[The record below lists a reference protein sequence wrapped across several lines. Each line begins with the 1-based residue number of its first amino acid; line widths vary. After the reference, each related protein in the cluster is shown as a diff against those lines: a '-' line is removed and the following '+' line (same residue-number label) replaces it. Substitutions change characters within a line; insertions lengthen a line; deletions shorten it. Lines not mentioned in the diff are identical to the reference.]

1 MVRMRRLFRLLLRGF
16 IAAAIITIV
25 AIVLAIWLMTR
36 SIPDYTAS
44 FNVEGLSAPVDIV
57 RDAYAVPHIF
67 GTNDPDVFFG
77 LGVAHA
83 QDRLWQ
89 MTLLRRIA
97 QGRLSELFG
106 RSTLAYDDF
115 MRRLDLAEAAR
126 SSLSAQDDK
135 TREALNAYAEGVN
148 AWIEEINKGALGR
161 GAPEFFLFESS
172 IAPWRPEDSIAILK
186 LFALQ
191 SSGQFQEEVLR
202 ARLSMLIPPAR
213 VSDLLPASFA
223 NDDRNIP
230 RYFDQFPNARLGA
243 IRFEP
248 AELSRLSPLRSPNLN
263 SSMLAWAATRNRT
276 VSGNAVVAGIF
287 DTQLAIPSL
296 WYLAGLEL
304 QVGGV
309 IGATIPGLPVILSGR
324 NSSLAWS
331 GTTSN
336 IDDRDFFVEKLLDTG
351 SREVLTPAGPRPIV
365 SRPSVIRIRG
375 EAPVTIRL
383 ERSENGPIVQSDLFG
398 LSSVIPEGHIA
409 SLAWT
414 GLSTNDTSI
423 SALMGLM
430 TAKSTDQGFL
440 AMRSFIAPA
449 MKMIIADEENLA
461 SQFVGVQPIRD
472 PRNAFAGSMP
482 APGWLSESRWL
493 ETGPGDTSE
502 DAELS
507 DPNSQTQIDRDIDN
521 QAPSPEF
528 VWADGR
534 SFRLGR
540 LTRLLEARDVHTRDG
555 FVEYQQD
562 TISPAARGLLPL
574 IAKNLW
580 FSEPPAPQGTLARRR
595 AEALQMLADWNGD
608 MNEHMAE
615 PLIYTAWM
623 RALQQR
629 LINDEL
635 SKMAEGLPVIQTLF
649 LERVFR
655 DVDGASIWCDV
666 VQSEEIETCD
676 QIASLAL
683 DDSLLWLEETFGR
696 GDLSTLRWGD
706 AHQTA
711 LDHPILS
718 WSRGFS
724 FMSNIRLPFSGGD
737 TTLFLGFSA
746 GASED
751 PFQADFG
758 STYRGIYD
766 LSDPN
771 SSVYIASTGQ
781 SGHFLSRFYDDLG
794 RLWRRGEYVPMYL
807 ERQLVNAGSVGT
819 TSLLPQRN

>member
-1 MVRMRRLFRLLLRGF
+1 MRRLFRLLLRGF

-336 IDDRDFFVEKLLDTG
+336 IDDQDLFIEKLLDTG

-383 ERSENGPIVQSDLFG
+383 ERSENGPIIQSDLFG

-414 GLSTNDTSI
+414 GLSANDTSV

-430 TAKSTDQGFL
+430 TAKTIDQGFL

-449 MKMIIADEENLA
+449 MTMIIADEENLA
-461 SQFVGVQPIRD
+461 NQFVGELPSRD
-472 PRNAFAGSMP
+472 PRNVFGGFMP
-482 APGWLSESRWL
+482 APGWLWESQWRAR
-493 ETGPGDTSE
+493 GVAKPSNADDPGMQRQNDSNIGQQVLSPNIVRA
-502 DAELS
+502 DAK
-507 DPNSQTQIDRDIDN
+507 D
-521 QAPSPEF
+521 
-528 VWADGR
+528 
-534 SFRLGR
+534 FRLSR
-540 LTRLLEARDVHTRDG
+540 LERLLEARDVHTRDG
-555 FVEYQQD
+555 FIEYQQD

-580 FSEPPAPQGTLARRR
+580 FSEPPAPQGTLARQR

-608 MNEHMAE
+608 MNEHMSE

-635 SKMAEGLPVIQTLF
+635 SKMAEGFPVIQTRF

-655 DVDGASIWCDV
+655 DVGGAAIWCDV

-676 QIASLAL
+676 QMASLAL
-683 DDSLLWLEETFGR
+683 DDALLWLEETYGS
-696 GDLSTLRWGD
+696 GDLSALRWGV

-758 STYRGIYD
+758 STFRGVYD

>member
-1 MVRMRRLFRLLLRGF
+1 MRRLFRLLLRGF

-89 MTLLRRIA
+89 MTLLRRTA

-336 IDDRDFFVEKLLDTG
+336 IDDQDLFIEKLLDTG

-383 ERSENGPIVQSDLFG
+383 ERSENGPIIQSDLFG

-414 GLSTNDTSI
+414 GLSANDTSV

-430 TAKSTDQGFL
+430 TAKTIDQGFL

-449 MKMIIADEENLA
+449 MTMIIADEENLA
-461 SQFVGVQPIRD
+461 NQFVGELPSRD
-472 PRNAFAGSMP
+472 PRNVFGGFMP
-482 APGWLSESRWL
+482 APGWLWESQWRAR
-493 ETGPGDTSE
+493 GVAKPSNADDPGMQRQNDSNIGQQVLSPNIVRA
-502 DAELS
+502 DAK
-507 DPNSQTQIDRDIDN
+507 D
-521 QAPSPEF
+521 
-528 VWADGR
+528 
-534 SFRLGR
+534 FRLSR
-540 LTRLLEARDVHTRDG
+540 LERLLEARDVHTRDG
-555 FVEYQQD
+555 FIEYQQD

-580 FSEPPAPQGTLARRR
+580 FSEPPAPQGTLARQR

-608 MNEHMAE
+608 MNEHMSE

-635 SKMAEGLPVIQTLF
+635 SKMAEGFPVIQTRF

-655 DVDGASIWCDV
+655 DVGGAAIWCDV

-676 QIASLAL
+676 QMASLAL
-683 DDSLLWLEETFGR
+683 DDALLWLEETYGS
-696 GDLSTLRWGD
+696 GDLSALRWGV

-758 STYRGIYD
+758 STFRGVYD

>member
-1 MVRMRRLFRLLLRGF
+1 
-16 IAAAIITIV
+16 
-25 AIVLAIWLMTR
+25 
-36 SIPDYTAS
+36 
-44 FNVEGLSAPVDIV
+44 
-57 RDAYAVPHIF
+57 
-67 GTNDPDVFFG
+67 
-77 LGVAHA
+77 
-83 QDRLWQ
+83 
-89 MTLLRRIA
+89 
-97 QGRLSELFG
+97 
-106 RSTLAYDDF
+106 
-115 MRRLDLAEAAR
+115 
-126 SSLSAQDDK
+126 
-135 TREALNAYAEGVN
+135 VN

-202 ARLSMLIPPAR
+202 ARLSMLLPPAR

-336 IDDRDFFVEKLLDTG
+336 IDDRDLFIEKLLDTG

-383 ERSENGPIVQSDLFG
+383 ERSENGPIIQSDLFG

-414 GLSTNDTSI
+414 GLSANDTSV

-430 TAKSTDQGFL
+430 TAKTIDQGFL

-449 MKMIIADEENLA
+449 MTMIIADEENLA
-461 SQFVGVQPIRD
+461 NQFVGELPSRD
-472 PRNAFAGSMP
+472 PRNVFGGFMP
-482 APGWLSESRWL
+482 APGWLWESQWRAR
-493 ETGPGDTSE
+493 GVAKPSNADDSGM
-502 DAELS
+502 
-507 DPNSQTQIDRDIDN
+507 QTQNDSNIG
-521 QAPSPEF
+521 QQVLSPNI
-528 VWADGR
+528 VRADAKD
-534 SFRLGR
+534 FRLSR
-540 LTRLLEARDVHTRDG
+540 LERLLEARDVHTRDG
-555 FVEYQQD
+555 FIEYQQD

-580 FSEPPAPQGTLARRR
+580 FSEPPAPKGALTRRR
-595 AEALQMLADWNGD
+595 TEALQMLADWDGD

-676 QIASLAL
+676 QMASLAL

-758 STYRGIYD
+758 STFRGVYD

>member
-1 MVRMRRLFRLLLRGF
+1 MRRLFRFILRGF
-16 IAAAIITIV
+16 IAVATIAIV

-44 FNVEGLSAPVDIV
+44 FSVDGLSAPVEIV
-57 RDAYAVPHIF
+57 RDSYAVPHIF
-67 GTNDPDVFFG
+67 GTNDTDVFFG
-77 LGVAHA
+77 LGVTHA

-106 RSTLAYDDF
+106 PSTLAYDEF

-126 SSLSAQDDK
+126 SSLSSQDDK
-135 TREALNAYAEGVN
+135 TREALKAYAEGVN
-148 AWIEEINKGALGR
+148 AWIEEINNGALGR
-161 GAPEFFLFESS
+161 GAPEFFLFKSS

-191 SSGQFQEEVLR
+191 SSGQFQNEILR

-213 VSDLLPASFA
+213 VSDLLPVSSAT
-223 NDDRNIP
+223 DERNMP

-243 IRFEP
+243 VRIEP
-248 AELSRLSPLRSPNLN
+248 DELMRLSPLRRRNLN
-263 SSMLAWAATRNRT
+263 SSMLAWAATRTRT
-276 VSGNAVVAGIF
+276 VSGNTIVAGIF

-304 QVGGV
+304 QAGGV

-331 GTTSN
+331 GTTSSL
-336 IDDRDFFVEKLLDTG
+336 DDQDLFVEKLLDTG
-351 SREVLTPAGPRPIV
+351 SREVLTPDGPRPIV
-365 SRPSVIRIRG
+365 SRSSVIRIRG
-375 EAPVTIRL
+375 RAPVTIRL
-383 ERSENGPIVQSDLFG
+383 ERSENGPIIQSGLFG
-398 LSSVIPEGHIA
+398 LSSVVPEGHIA

-414 GLSTNDTSI
+414 GLSANDTSV

-430 TAKSTDQGFL
+430 TAKSVDQGFL
-440 AMRSFIAPA
+440 AMRSFIAPSL
-449 MKMIIADEENLA
+449 KLIIADKENLA
-461 SQFVGVQPIRD
+461 NRFVGGQPIRD
-472 PRNAFAGSMP
+472 PQNVFAGSMP
-482 APGWLSESRWL
+482 APGWLSEGRWL
-493 ETGPGDTSE
+493 EISTGDSSEGD
-502 DAELS
+502 DVS
-507 DPNSQTQIDRDIDN
+507 DPNSQTQTDRDMDN
-521 QAPSPEF
+521 QALSPDI

-540 LTRLLEARDVHTRDG
+540 LARLLEAREVHTRNG

-562 TISPAARGLLPL
+562 TVSPAARGLLPL

-580 FSEPPAPQGTLARRR
+580 FSEPPASTGTLARRR
-595 AEALQMLADWNGD
+595 ADALQLLADWNGD

-629 LINDEL
+629 LLHDEL
-635 SKMAEGLPVIQTLF
+635 SIVAQELPLIQTRF

-655 DVDGASIWCDV
+655 DANGAAVWCDV
-666 VQSEEIETCD
+666 VQSAEFETCD
-676 QIASLAL
+676 QMASLAL
-683 DDSLLWLEETFGR
+683 DDALLWLEETYGR
-696 GDLSTLRWGD
+696 GDLSTLKWGD

-718 WSRGFS
+718 WSAVFNLV
-724 FMSNIRLPFSGGD
+724 SNIRLPLSGGD
-737 TTLFLGFSA
+737 STLFLGMAA
-746 GASED
+746 GAPED
-751 PFQADFG
+751 PFQGVFG
-758 STYRGIYD
+758 STYRGVYD

-781 SGHFLSRFYDDLG
+781 SGHFLSSFYDDLG
-794 RLWRRGEYVPMYL
+794 QLWRRGDYIPMYL
-807 ERQLVNAGSVGT
+807 DRQLVSAGSVGT

>member
-25 AIVLAIWLMTR
+25 ATALAIWLMTR

-126 SSLSAQDDK
+126 SSLSAQDEK
-135 TREALNAYAEGVN
+135 TLEALNAYAEGVN

-336 IDDRDFFVEKLLDTG
+336 IDDQDLFIEKLLDTG

-383 ERSENGPIVQSDLFG
+383 ERSENGPIIQSDLFG

-414 GLSTNDTSI
+414 GLSANDTSV

-430 TAKSTDQGFL
+430 TAKTIDQGFL

-449 MKMIIADEENLA
+449 MTMIIADEENLA
-461 SQFVGVQPIRD
+461 NQFVGERPIRD
-472 PRNAFAGSMP
+472 PRNVFGGFMP
-482 APGWLSESRWL
+482 APGWLWESQWRAR
-493 ETGPGDTSE
+493 GVAKPSNADDSGM
-502 DAELS
+502 
-507 DPNSQTQIDRDIDN
+507 QTQNDSNIG
-521 QAPSPEF
+521 QQVLSPNI
-528 VWADGR
+528 VRADAKD
-534 SFRLGR
+534 FRLSR
-540 LTRLLEARDVHTRDG
+540 LERLLEARDVHTRDG
-555 FVEYQQD
+555 FIEYQQD

-580 FSEPPAPQGTLARRR
+580 FSEPPAPSGTLARRR
-595 AEALQMLADWNGD
+595 ADALQMLADWNGD

-623 RALQQR
+623 HALQKR
-629 LINDEL
+629 LIHDEL
-635 SKMAEGLPVIQTLF
+635 SKVSERLPVVQTRF
-649 LERVFR
+649 LESVFR
-655 DVDGASIWCDV
+655 DVGGAAIWCDV

-676 QIASLAL
+676 QMASLAL
-683 DDSLLWLEETFGR
+683 DDALLWLEETYGS
-696 GDLSTLRWGD
+696 GDLSALRWGV

-758 STYRGIYD
+758 STFRGVYD

>member
-25 AIVLAIWLMTR
+25 ATALAIWLMTR

-336 IDDRDFFVEKLLDTG
+336 IDDQDLFIEKLLDTG

-383 ERSENGPIVQSDLFG
+383 ERSENGPIIQSDLFG

-449 MKMIIADEENLA
+449 MTMIIADEENLA
-461 SQFVGVQPIRD
+461 NQFVGERPIRD
-472 PRNAFAGSMP
+472 PRNVFGGFMP
-482 APGWLSESRWL
+482 APGWLWESQWRAR
-493 ETGPGDTSE
+493 GVAKPSNADDSGM
-502 DAELS
+502 
-507 DPNSQTQIDRDIDN
+507 QTQNDSNIG
-521 QAPSPEF
+521 QQVLSPNI
-528 VWADGR
+528 VRADAKD
-534 SFRLGR
+534 FRLSR
-540 LTRLLEARDVHTRDG
+540 LERLLEARDVHTRDG
-555 FVEYQQD
+555 FIEYQQD

-580 FSEPPAPQGTLARRR
+580 FSEPPAPSGTLARRR
-595 AEALQMLADWNGD
+595 ADALQMLADWNGD

-758 STYRGIYD
+758 STFRGVYD

-819 TSLLPQRN
+819 TSLLPLRN

>member
-1 MVRMRRLFRLLLRGF
+1 MRRLFRFALWGF
-16 IAAAIITIV
+16 IAAATIATV
-25 AIVLAIWLMTR
+25 TIVLAIWLLTR

-336 IDDRDFFVEKLLDTG
+336 IDDQDLFIEKLLDTG

-383 ERSENGPIVQSDLFG
+383 ERSENGPIIQSDLFG

-414 GLSTNDTSI
+414 GLSANDTSV

-430 TAKSTDQGFL
+430 TAKTIDQGFL

-449 MKMIIADEENLA
+449 MTMIIADEENLA
-461 SQFVGVQPIRD
+461 NQFVGERPIRD
-472 PRNAFAGSMP
+472 PRNVFGGFMP
-482 APGWLSESRWL
+482 APGWLWESQWRAR
-493 ETGPGDTSE
+493 GVAKPSNADDPGM
-502 DAELS
+502 
-507 DPNSQTQIDRDIDN
+507 QTQNDSNIG
-521 QAPSPEF
+521 QQVLSPNI
-528 VWADGR
+528 VRADAKD
-534 SFRLGR
+534 FRLSR
-540 LTRLLEARDVHTRDG
+540 LERLLEARDVHTRDG
-555 FVEYQQD
+555 FIEYQQD

-580 FSEPPAPQGTLARRR
+580 FSEPPAPQGTLARQR

-608 MNEHMAE
+608 MNEHMSE

-655 DVDGASIWCDV
+655 NVDGASIWCDV

-696 GDLSTLRWGD
+696 GDLSALRWGD

-724 FMSNIRLPFSGGD
+724 FMSNIRLPISGGD

-751 PFQADFG
+751 PFQAGFG

-819 TSLLPQRN
+819 ISLLPQRN